1 MKGRPLCC
9 SAAAVCQNKARGT
22 RTTAE
27 VWLSLKGRQRTKT
40 LRLVGVRSPCLG
52 AWTVN
57 EEDSWQSNSTER
69 LSGERIL
76 GLRMRSQHRYGDIKI
91 HEQHENQL
99 GNLKGRK
106 KKQLLILFLN

>member
-1 MKGRPLCC
+1 MKERPLCC

-57 EEDSWQSNSTER
+57 EEDSTER
-69 LSGERIL
+69 LPGERIL
-76 GLRMRSQHRYGDIKI
+76 GLRMRSQHHYGDIKI
-91 HEQHENQL
+91 HSEHENQL

-106 KKQLLILFLN
+106 RNQLRILFLN